1 MVQHVAIVVVAAV
14 HLRAARRL
22 AEITTTPVVGSSHVV
37 VVVTAPRRHAQSHA
51 LFESVLGVV
60 VFAGLF
66 ALDLQTGAA
75 AAVVTGNH
83 FFAANVGHDIIMI
96 LVLPKPP
103 TAAVVGRKLVRD
115 TIRRDTAVQNGTH
128 LVVRHARGFV
138 LALGKAALGAAAR
151 RVAHCLTGLGA
162 RPGLDVGGA
171 AGNGQVRGWW
181 WGDGGVGRR
190 GS

>member
-14 HLRAARRL
+14 HLRAARSL
-22 AEITTTPVVGSSHVV
+22 AEITTPVVGSSHV

-66 ALDLQTGAA
+66 ALDLQTGGAA
-75 AAVVTGNH
+75 AAQVVTGNH

-115 TIRRDTAVQNGTH
+115 TIRRDAAVQNGTH

-151 RVAHCLTGLGA
+151 RVAHCLTGLGT

-181 WGDGGVGRR
+181 GWDGAVGRR
-190 GS
+190 GV